1 MTVPLLEAKGLCVKR
16 ADRAVLEEV
25 SLRLEA
31 GARVAVLGANGSGK
45 STLLRALLG
54 LEPWERGEVQLGGAS
69 LSVLGR
75 RAIATRAT
83 LVLQDTH
90 IEAPITVRELVEL
103 GRHPHRGSPAATRD
117 RACVEEALRRA
128 DVLALAERDVR
139 TLSGGELQR
148 AHLARALAQD
158 TPVLL
163 LDEPTSSLDLGH
175 QLALLETLRD
185 LADEGRAVCVVLH
198 DLSLAARWAQ
208 RIVVLAGARVLAEG
222 TPLEVLTPS
231 LLHEAFGIV
240 ARVHELE
247 GQLVVVP
254 A

>member
-16 ADRAVLEEV
+16 ADRAVLEDV

-90 IEAPITVRELVEL
+90 IEAPITARELVEL
-103 GRHPHRGSPAATRD
+103 GRHPHRGSPEATRD
-117 RACVEEALRRA
+117 RACIEEALRRA

-175 QLALLETLRD
+175 QLALLEVLRG

-198 DLSLAARWAQ
+198 DLLLAARWAQ

-222 TPLEVLTPS
+222 TPREVLTPS